1 MDGDFFGAVRDIL
14 LGAGNRGGLGMGAA
28 ACRTFHRRALH
39 INQILQTL
47 SGLNDQLTADP
58 TLATR
63 YFQQPGART
72 DITATDITNAQGAI
86 VQMLFTFNSGSPT
99 NKSLIYK

>member
-1 MDGDFFGAVRDIL
+1 MSNPI
-14 LGAGNRGGLGMGAA
+14 
-28 ACRTFHRRALH
+28 TFVNTYVQNMQQY
-39 INQILQTL
+39 NQILQTL

-72 DITATDITNAQGAI
+72 DIVAADITNAQSAI
-86 VQMLFTFNSGSPT
+86 VQFLFAFNSGSPT
-99 NKSLIYK
+99 NKSLIYKMFP